1 MVANK
6 FGYSHL
12 SSGDLLRNEI
22 MANTERGIKLFSTM
36 EKGNMVPNDE
46 VITLLAEAMEK
57 RADAKGFTIDGFPA
71 NIEQAEM
78 FESRLGSPSK
88 IVVFDLN
95 DEVMKIRL
103 LERGNFDDQKEAIEK
118 RINNYNEKTKPI
130 LEKYKAAVKIVN
142 ADQDKEAVFNEI
154 CNVLES

>member
-1 MVANK
+1 
-6 FGYSHL
+6 
-12 SSGDLLRNEI
+12 
-22 MANTERGIKLFSTM
+22 
-36 EKGNMVPNDE
+36 